1 MIHCNLLTS
10 TLILLLLSNHSAA
23 EDPRW
28 PLVHTIPAAEAH
40 QAAAATQQHFY
51 AISSTV
57 VARYDRETGARLEV
71 SSGEAKHLN
80 SGFLWN
86 DRLLLAHSNY
96 PAVPEQSQV
105 MQLNLQTMRLSV
117 FHDFRDY
124 GGSLTWV
131 IRHKNEWW
139 CNFARYDEH
148 NAETFLVSFDDNWNE
163 LGRWTFPPEVISQ
176 LGRYSLSGGLWYDDS
191 LLTTDHDNG
200 RIYRLQLPAAGS
212 VLKFIGSE
220 QVPFTGQGFAVDPLT
235 GGLIGIS
242 RKEQQIRLTG
252 PRLPAI
258 D

>member
-1 MIHCNLLTS
+1 MNHCNLLIK
-10 TLILLLLSNHSAA
+10 TLILLLLSHHAAA

-28 PLVHTIPAAEAH
+28 PLIHTIPAAEAH
-40 QAAAATQQHFY
+40 QAAAATQEHFY

-57 VARYDRETGARLEV
+57 VARYDRKSGTRQAI
-71 SSGEAKHLN
+71 SSGDAKHLN

-105 MQLNLQTMRLSV
+105 MQLNLQTMQLAV

-131 IRHKNEWW
+131 IRHDNRWW
-139 CNFARYDEH
+139 CNFARYDQH
-148 NAETFLVSFDDNWNE
+148 NAETFLASFDDNWNE
-163 LGRWTFPPEVISQ
+163 LDRWTYPPEVISQ

-200 RIYRLQLPAAGS
+200 RIYRLRLPADGS
-212 VLKFIGSE
+212 VLKFIGVE

-252 PRLPAI
+252 PYQPPT